1 MSRYDLEHLA
11 DDSIDDG
18 LHSQNGHDRQ
28 STADLLAFIAES
40 DRRRRYAQFGYGSMK
55 EYCVKVLRLSDD
67 AAAKRIQVARKARF
81 LPMIFEAIADGRVH
95 LTGMRQLVPFIDDEN
110 VNDLIAAATHR
121 TYREIEWL
129 LAERF
134 PQPAPEEGI
143 EEANVKDVNAA
154 RHVHGRSVVKPVSPG
169 QYLVQYGASV
179 PDHERIEY
187 ARQLMS
193 HRNPT
198 GNLNMLHMAGLELLI
213 EQLEK
218 EIFGKTDQ
226 PHNVQCSSDGRYI
239 PSSVRRAVVE
249 RDGWQCTW
257 LSPAGRRCES
267 KWRLQFDH
275 ILEFARGGEP
285 TADNVRLL
293 CAGHNQYAA
302 ECTYGR
308 EFMERKRGEEQP
320 A

>member
-129 LAERF
+129 LAALPLHEF
-134 PQPAPEEGI
+134 
-143 EEANVKDVNAA
+143 
-154 RHVHGRSVVKPVSPG
+154 
-169 QYLVQYGASV
+169 ASV
-179 PDHERIEY
+179 RAFRCVLVVAGAEQPNVVGGRFAAPRELEDVIE
-187 ARQLMS
+187 
-193 HRNPT
+193 
-198 GNLNMLHMAGLELLI
+198 LEPPFRL
-213 EQLEK
+213 
-218 EIFGKTDQ
+218 
-226 PHNVQCSSDGRYI
+226 
-239 PSSVRRAVVE
+239 AA
-249 RDGWQCTW
+249 
-257 LSPAGRRCES
+257 PAGRTQPGALPAIALHDCAT
-267 KWRLQFDH
+267 H
-275 ILEFARGGEP
+275 ARRDV
-285 TADNVRLL
+285 AAVR
-293 CAGHNQYAA
+293 
-302 ECTYGR
+302 
-308 EFMERKRGEEQP
+308 
-320 A
+320 